1 MKYVLFEQNSS
12 GRISEV
18 IQQEI
23 NAEAEYIHNMEVL
36 TEENIDDEEDYIS
49 LMNKN
54 LEVLDKVTE

>member
-1 MKYVLFEQNSS
+1 M
-12 GRISEV
+12 